1 MFTYRK
7 FFYINFLI
15 LFCMIIIP
23 RAEASVIMNTP
34 QCSMVIK
41 IISKDNTVLLG
52 EITKVKNQRFFSEPL
67 CKKIKNKNIKITGSR
82 KLDKARLAGVT
93 YLKLGVQT
101 YSSNSPTG
109 AVIGEHWEIL
119 KMEIGEAGLVV
130 DPMKYPSLSFE
141 LLED

>member
-1 MFTYRK
+1 MFDGK
-7 FFYINFLI
+7 
-15 LFCMIIIP
+15 
-23 RAEASVIMNTP
+23 
-34 QCSMVIK
+34 K
-41 IISKDNTVLLG
+41 IISKDNTILLG